1 MKNSSDNS
9 RVMHSNSASGR
20 IESQKSRSTSVAAFC
35 GLIVALIV
43 PQLPVGRWLAPGNS
57 ISALLIRELVWW
69 FYAVGVLAWLRI
81 GEGLPISSIGLHL
94 PTWRSLL
101 YALAAAAALLVVFV
115 IHFAVIL
122 PLFHLDGAGAG
133 AERSLILARP
143 YWYRVLLVLRAAV
156 VEEILFRGYLIEKV
170 RHLTGSSSLAIAIS
184 VAAFTYAHL
193 ASWGL
198 VHLIPVFGSGVIFA
212 VLYVWKRDL
221 SSNMI
226 AHFLTDAA
234 GFLMS

>member
-1 MKNSSDNS
+1 VNRVAKAAGFSHSES
-9 RVMHSNSASGR
+9 R
-20 IESQKSRSTSVAAFC
+20 QSRSTNVTALC
-35 GLIVALIV
+35 GLIVALIL
-43 PQLPVGRWLAPGNS
+43 PQLPIGGWVAPGDS
-57 ISALLIRELVWW
+57 ILALLIRELVWW
-69 FYAVGVLAWLRI
+69 LYAVGVLAWLRV
-81 GEGLPISSIGLHL
+81 GEGLPMISIGLHR
-94 PTWRSLL
+94 PTWQGLL
-101 YALAAAAALLVVFV
+101 YALAAAGALLVVFV
-115 IHFAVIL
+115 IHYAVIV
-122 PLFHLDGAGAG
+122 PLFHLNATAAG

-170 RHLTGSSSLAIAIS
+170 RHLTGSSTLAIAVS

-193 ASWGL
+193 ANWGL
-198 VHLIPVFGSGVIFA
+198 VHLIPVFGGGVIFA

-234 GFLMS
+234 GFLTS